1 MDATPT
7 RKLEK
12 LPESDDETI
21 VVGTNLAVRIVD
33 ALGVTGSTGY
43 SYFSGPSGS
52 TGITGPAVTIV
63 CQPCYCSWSYSK

>member
-21 VVGTNLAVRIVD
+21 VVGTNLAVRIVE

-43 SYFSGPSGS
+43 SYFSGP
-52 TGITGPAVTIV
+52 TGITGPAVTVV